1 MLSIHAHFGGPDFE
15 QIVRKTAYEL
25 WERDGCPQG
34 GEKHYWHLALAKCLR
49 QREED
54 ERSRRGLVDPM

>member
-1 MLSIHAHFGGPDFE
+1 MLPIHAHFGDPDFE
-15 QIVRKTAYEL
+15 QIVRENAYER
-25 WERDGCPQG
+25 WERDGRPQNS
-34 GEKHYWHLALAKCLR
+34 EKHYWYLALAKCLQ